1 MTLLTS
7 PVLSLAMSLYSSY
20 TPAILSMQF
29 PEDSVQFSRS
39 VVSDSLRSHGLQ
51 HARLPCPSTTPGT
64 YSNSCPLN
72 WWCHPTILSS
82 VVPFSSCLQSFPASE
97 SFPMSQL
104 FAWGE
109 LTFFQWVNSSNEYS
123 GLISFRIDWAS
134 LIARLVKN
142 SPAMQETL
150 VWFLGLSGRSP
161 GEGKG
166 HLLQYSGLEKSMDC
180 IVHGVAKSQTWP
192 SNFHLL
198 SFIRWLTENIR
209 RYAPEGDCSLLF
221 SLWLSLVLSLLSI
234 CLLVSL
240 HPSLQEFI
248 NVFPLHRVPFLLLLS
263 TFITFT
269 SVYPFGF
276 SLDVTSTGLVLFFP
290 HSSAKLGFP
299 STYFHSI
306 LLLHL

>member
-1 MTLLTS
+1 
-7 PVLSLAMSLYSSY
+7 MSLYSFY

-29 PEDSVQFSRS
+29 PEDSVQSLSR
-39 VVSDSLRSHGLQ
+39 VWLFAIPWTAACQTSLSINNSWNL
-51 HARLPCPSTTPGT
+51 LKLMSIELVMPSNH
-64 YSNSCPLN
+64 SILCSPLLL
-72 WWCHPTILSS
+72 LSS
-82 VVPFSSCLQSFPASE
+82 IFPSIRVFSNESTLRMRWPKYWSF
-97 SFPMSQL
+97 SFSISP
-104 FAWGE
+104 
-109 LTFFQWVNSSNEYS
+109 SNEYS

-134 LIARLVKN
+134 LIAQLVKN

-150 VWFLGLSGRSP
+150 VWFLGLSGRSL

-166 HLLQYSGLEKSMDC
+166 YLLQYSGLEKYMDC

-192 SNFHLL
+192 SNFHFL
-198 SFIRWLTENIR
+198 SFIRWLTENVR

-240 HPSLQEFI
+240 HPSLQEFV
-248 NVFPLHRVPFLLLLS
+248 NVFPLHRVPFLLSLS
-263 TFITFT
+263 TFIKFT
-269 SVYPFGF
+269 SVYPFGL